1 MFRMIR
7 THRFFRQTR
16 SSGAKMYLLDLAV
29 RRWGLRLRHDFGML
43 TLAVFVTVISAIV
56 VNGCATNAATGKR
69 QFNLISESRE
79 IAIGQDAD
87 RSITAEMGLYPDSSL
102 QQYTRGLGL
111 KMAALSER
119 PNLPWSFKVV
129 DDPIVNAF
137 ALPGGFIYVTR
148 GILPYLNSEAELAG
162 VVGHEIGHVT
172 GKHSV
177 ARMSSA
183 QIAQIGLGVSTIIEP
198 RLQRFSD
205 AAGQGLG
212 LLFLKF
218 GRDDESEADVLGLR
232 YMRRIN
238 EDPRELVGVMEM
250 LDGITQAGGGSDV
263 PEWLST
269 HPNPG
274 NRAENIRSQLDTIK
288 IAPGSEVNRDRYLE
302 MIDGVVFGENPRHG
316 YFKENLFFHPDL
328 KFRCEF
334 PQGWRTA
341 NQMQGVVGVSA
352 KQDAMVQLTLAE
364 GASYSAVA
372 DAFFAQ
378 QGIVATGRQSSNVNG
393 IPAAW
398 GKFSV
403 ATESGELR
411 GVAYFYSYDAKV
423 YQVLAYGTVEGWRAN
438 EQAASNSARSFA
450 RLTDAKILAVQPW
463 RLKIITLTE
472 PMTLVDLVKK
482 NPSPVSIETLALI
495 NRTDTNTRFIK
506 GNKLK
511 LVVGEQLP

>member
-1 MFRMIR
+1 M
-7 THRFFRQTR
+7 
-16 SSGAKMYLLDLAV
+16 LLVALIAC
-29 RRWGLRLRHDFGML
+29 
-43 TLAVFVTVISAIV
+43 TAITI
-56 VNGCATNAATGKR
+56 NGCATNAATGKR

-87 RSITAEMGLYPDSSL
+87 KQITAQMGLYPNDAL
-102 QQYTRGLGL
+102 QKYVSDLGL
-111 KMAALSER
+111 KMAAQGER

-129 DDPIVNAF
+129 DDPAVNAF

-148 GILPYLNSEAELAG
+148 GILAYLNSEAELAG

-177 ARMSSA
+177 VQMSTA
-183 QIAQIGLGVSTIIEP
+183 QITQLGLGVSTLIEP
-198 RLQRFSD
+198 RLQRYAE

-218 GRDDESEADVLGLR
+218 GRDDETEADALGLR

-238 EDPRELVGVMEM
+238 KDPRELVGVMEM
-250 LDGITQAGGGSDV
+250 LDGVTQVAGGSDV

-274 NRAENIRSQLDTIK
+274 NRAQNILGQLDTMT
-288 IAPGSEVNRDRYLE
+288 IAAGSEVNRERYLE
-302 MIDGVVFGENPRHG
+302 MVDGIVFGENPRHG
-316 YFKENLFFHPDL
+316 YFKESLFLHPDF

-334 PQGWRTA
+334 PKGWRTA
-341 NQMQGVVGVSA
+341 NQVQGVVGINE

-364 GASYSAVA
+364 GSSHTEAANG
-372 DAFFAQ
+372 FFGQ
-378 QGIVATGRQSSNVNG
+378 QGIVATGRQSANVNG
-393 IPAAW
+393 IPASW

-411 GVAYFYSYDAKV
+411 GVAYFYAYDAKV
-423 YQVLAYGTVEGWRAN
+423 FQILAYGTAASWSAN
-438 EQAASNSARSFA
+438 EQVATNAAKSFA
-450 RLTDAKILAVQPW
+450 KLTDANVLAVQPW
-463 RLKIITLTE
+463 KLKIITLNE
-472 PMTLVDLVKK
+472 AMTLEQFAQKY
-482 NPSPVSIETLALI
+482 PSPVSIDVLGII
-495 NRTDTNTRFIK
+495 NRTDSNTRFIK

-511 LVVGEQLP
+511 TVVGEKLP